1 MVVTAR
7 LKALMVLLQPGVL
20 MGALD
25 LAIIGP
31 ALPAIQ
37 AEFGMETRGLAW
49 LFNLYVLGQLVGT
62 PILAKLS
69 DRLGPR
75 PIYITSI
82 LLFAAGSLL
91 MVFGVNPLWLF
102 VGRAVQGFGGAGIF
116 PVAVKVI
123 ADAFPPEKRGGALG
137 LLGAVFGLAF
147 LIGPVL
153 GGLLLDYGW
162 QWLFLIN
169 VPIALLLIV
178 GAWRLLPEGTLG
190 EEHKPFDYAGAL
202 SLSVSLVALA
212 IAVTNFDSTAIL
224 ASLASLQVWP
234 FLLAFAVLA
243 PVFWRIE
250 HRATDPIIKPAFFAR
265 SQISISTVISLGLGA
280 MQSATAF
287 YPALAVA
294 ALGLTESDAAW
305 LLLPGIIVTT
315 IAAPTAGFLINR
327 FGPRA
332 PILFGLTF
340 ISTGFFIYGQF
351 GLTTAIFITAGL
363 FAGLGF
369 ATALGAPIRVIVL
382 NEVAPQDRG
391 AAQGLLNVSINVG
404 QLLGA
409 ALIGGMT
416 ASMGGGAPGYQFSYT
431 VMGIVTAALLL
442 LSIGL
447 RSRAA
452 QSQLDQQA
460 EAAPAHS

>member
-1 MVVTAR
+1 MVETAQR
-7 LKALMVLLQPGVL
+7 TALLVLLLFGVL

-82 LLFAAGSLL
+82 LLFAAGSLI
-91 MVFGVNPLWLF
+91 MVFGANPLWLF
-102 VGRAVQGFGGAGIF
+102 VGRAIQGFGGAGIF

-123 ADAFPPEKRGGALG
+123 GDVFPPEKRGGALG

-169 VPIALLLIV
+169 VPIALILIG
-178 GAWRLLPEGTLG
+178 GAWKLVPAGTLG
-190 EEHKPFDYAGAL
+190 EAHKPFDFGGAA
-202 SLSVSLVALA
+202 SLSVALAALA
-212 IAVTNFDSTAIL
+212 IAITNFDSTIIAE
-224 ASLASLQVWP
+224 SLGSVQVWP
-234 FLLAFAVLA
+234 YLLVFAILM
-243 PVFWRIE
+243 PVFWRFE
-250 HRATDPIIKPAFFAR
+250 QRAVDPIVKPAFFKR
-265 SQISISTVISLGLGA
+265 SQIAISTVISLGLGA

-294 ALGLTESDAAW
+294 ALGLTESNAAW

-315 IAAPTAGFLINR
+315 IASPTAGFLINR
-327 FGPRA
+327 FGARTL
-332 PILFGLTF
+332 IVFGLFF
-340 ISTGFFIYGQF
+340 ISLGFFVYGQA
-351 GLTTAIFITAGL
+351 GLTTAVFITASCL
-363 FAGLGF
+363 AGLGF
-369 ATALGAPIRVIVL
+369 ATALGAPIRIIVL

-431 VMGIVTAALLL
+431 VMGVVTASLLIL
-442 LSIGL
+442 AVRL
-447 RSRAA
+447 RSKAA
-452 QSQLDQQA
+452 QEALDK
-460 EAAPAHS
+460 AAVATANS